1 MVLDRPSG
9 VESSVRR
16 PEKAGVIRIDT
27 RNGSLAEA
35 AIILTQQ
42 KVAGCEIVGLPL
54 RERES
59 EQLSG
64 GRTSGPEED
73 EGFAS
78 V

>member
-1 MVLDRPSG
+1 MVLGRPLA

-16 PEKAGVIRIDT
+16 PEKAGVIRTGT
-27 RNGSLAEA
+27 RNGSLAEEA
-35 AIILTQQ
+35 LNLTQ
-42 KVAGCEIVGLPL
+42 KVAGCVIVGLPL

-59 EQLSG
+59 EQLYG
-64 GRTSGPEED
+64 GRASAPEED